1 MPPLALPA
9 RPGTMASGNSIT
21 NGTTVASTTHSATNG
36 AARVPQEETQMNLDA
51 TAWDQI
57 MAKYW
62 TSTSASREREDTEL
76 REAFTREDSEL
87 ADRQLRLSQERVK
100 LLEQLKAVDQ
110 QWKEIDAQR
119 KAKEEEMMRRSEAI
133 KEERARDDEFKTRY
147 FEGERRKAASGEQA
161 HDPADLAMLAMKA
174 QGELRSGNGSPSG
187 LSSPRET
194 PLEEEQHRHAL
205 PSRPRE
211 DGRTPSEEQDL
222 QQQLRNEQQQQK
234 ERAENGLDGKAVDLD
249 KLPKVY
255 NGAGVCVG
263 RVRPINLR
271 NHLTMHVQQQP
282 IKRHVQIRQGR
293 NFTAETLDTIYEP
306 SDKKGAKW
314 LSCWIQATG
323 DVQETPCASCT
334 TRQGVFPQCIIL
346 DAEGFPRC
354 GNCEWNRQGCS
365 GASKHA
371 DHDMAEVNQQT
382 TNGEVVQEAAPV
394 VTSGFKA
401 VNGTS
406 TGQKTAKVVS
416 TVSNGDEQPA
426 RSKLPSGRKSLPN
439 TRKSSV
445 QPDSVAP
452 TPLEGSPAPDSDHN
466 EDLPPINQAV
476 LALRDDGTV
485 FTDPPCMRGVPLA
498 RIGPD
503 HPYWDPEWVALE
515 EPVQAQLAKWSE
527 KYEKLKNEG
536 GAASTKYLAGR
547 QQNRGKLI
555 LEFLANGE
563 FHPYQLMAK
572 HLINK
577 AYTGYDNLYRMVQ
590 VLQELARFKQLD
602 VTPSQWLRHRL
613 HEMHEELGDKFN
625 LGKAVENLYS
635 DPKLRQLRS
644 ESGFGNIGR
653 PRGYKPTMA
662 DKGEDGPAPKK
673 TSKGTKR
680 KAAAPAGDDP
690 ANQSLAEEQLRV
702 TEPQAADGTSA
713 PSKPPSP
720 HPSPPSAS
728 GDIGHTHAHHHP
740 PAAKH
745 HQPSPSVTL
754 KMLAPAEDLYYEGY
768 TSDDSFSG
776 DKIQE
781 VDWRLLQ
788 VRHREMTTNT
798 GITQYWHWLGAGE
811 DLTGRG
817 EENCFEHQVLK
828 DVKGRR
834 VTWGVYKEPIDF
846 HLRLEEI
853 EEVVYAPEG
862 SGCLKI
868 LISVKKDTIS
878 RDGEESRGDVLAWFK
893 RERTKRRFLTFL
905 RKKGK
910 RVVRSTAYVFS
921 FLFGSVG
928 PDGEGEVVCGL
939 LTWVCERNRAY
950 VEQAWDDMDSVVL
963 PHEDE

>member
-1 MPPLALPA
+1 MPPSALPA
-9 RPGTMASGNSIT
+9 RAGNMPSGNSIT
-21 NGTTVASTTHSATNG
+21 NGTVASQTTTTHSVTNG
-36 AARVPQEETQMNLDA
+36 AAGAPQEDTSMNLDVA
-51 TAWDQI
+51 GWDQVI
-57 MAKYW
+57 AKFW
-62 TSTSASREREDTEL
+62 KSTNTSREHEDAEM
-76 REAFTREDSEL
+76 REAFIREDAEL
-87 ADRQLRLSQERVK
+87 AMRLQKFSQERVR
-100 LLEQLKAVDQ
+100 LVEELRAVDQ
-110 QWKEIDAQR
+110 QCKDIEAFR
-119 KAKEEEMMRRSEAI
+119 KAKEEELKRRQEAI
-133 KEERARDDEFKTRY
+133 RQERQWEDEHRSRY
-147 FEGERRKAASGEQA
+147 FEESRRLAASGKLA
-161 HDPADLAMLAMKA
+161 HNPADLASLAKKA
-174 QGELRSGNGSPSG
+174 QGVVAVAGGELRVPSG
-187 LSSPRET
+187 SASGASSRQET
-194 PLEEEQHRHAL
+194 PLRGEQPQRHAL

-211 DGRTPSEEQDL
+211 GGRTPSEEQDL

-234 ERAENGLDGKAVDLD
+234 ERAENGMDGKALDLD

-263 RVRPINLR
+263 HVRPINLR
-271 NHLTMHVQQQP
+271 NHLTMQVQQQP

-293 NFTAETLDTIYEP
+293 NFTAETLETIYEP

-323 DVQETPCASCT
+323 DLQETPCASCT
-334 TRQGVFPQCIIL
+334 TRQGVFPNCIIL

-371 DHDMAEVNQQT
+371 DQVMAEVNPNI
-382 TNGEVVQEAAPV
+382 TNGEVAQAQEAPV

-406 TGQKTAKVVS
+406 ASQKTAKVVGA
-416 TVSNGDEQPA
+416 TPNGDEQPA
-426 RSKLPSGRKSLPN
+426 RSKLPSGRKSLPS

-445 QPDSVAP
+445 QPDSIAP

-466 EDLPPINQAV
+466 GDLPPINQAV

-515 EPVQAQLAKWSE
+515 EPVSAQLAKWSE

-547 QQNRGKLI
+547 QQNRGKLV

-577 AYTGYDNLYRMVQ
+577 TYTGYDNLYRMVQ

-613 HEMHEELGDKFN
+613 HEMHEEQGDKFN

-653 PRGYKPTMA
+653 PRGYKPSVA

-680 KAAAPAGDDP
+680 KAAAPVADDP

-702 TEPQAADGTSA
+702 TEPPHPDGTPA
-713 PSKPPSP
+713 ISKAPSP
-720 HPSPPSAS
+720 HSSPNSAPE
-728 GDIGHTHAHHHP
+728 DMGHPHAHPHHP

-853 EEVVYAPEG
+853 EEVVYAPAE

-868 LISVKKDTIS
+868 LISVKKDLT
-878 RDGEESRGDVLAWFK
+878 RNGEESRGDVLAWFK

-910 RVVRSTAYVFS
+910 TVVRSTA
-921 FLFGSVG
+921 
-928 PDGEGEVVCGL
+928 
-939 LTWVCERNRAY
+939 
-950 VEQAWDDMDSVVL
+950 
-963 PHEDE
+963 

>member
-1 MPPLALPA
+1 MSPLAVPAQAGTMPPRNP
-9 RPGTMASGNSIT
+9 IT
-21 NGTTVASTTHSATNG
+21 NGTAASSKTPSVTNG
-36 AARVPQEETQMNLDA
+36 ADGQKEEDTHVNIDPA
-51 TAWDQI
+51 TWDQI
-57 MAKYW
+57 QAKYW
-62 TSTSASREREDTEL
+62 TSTAASREREDTEL
-76 REAFTREDSEL
+76 RETFAREEAEL
-87 ADRQLRLSQERVK
+87 VDRQLKLSQERVK

-110 QWKEIDAQR
+110 QWKEVEAQR
-119 KAKEEEMMRRSEAI
+119 QTNEEELKRRYEHI
-133 KEERARDDEFKTRY
+133 REERERDDEWKRRW
-147 FEGERRKAASGEQA
+147 FEENRRKLASGDQA
-161 HDPADLAMLAMKA
+161 KDPIDLALLAKKA
-174 QGELRSGNGSPSG
+174 QGVVAGAEGELGRGSGATSG
-187 LSSPRET
+187 LSSQRET
-194 PLEEEQHRHAL
+194 PLREEQPPQRHAL

-211 DGRTPSEEQDL
+211 SGRTPSEEQDRAQEL

-234 ERAENGLDGKAVDLD
+234 ERVENGLETE

-255 NGAGVCVG
+255 NGAGLCVG
-263 RVRPINLR
+263 HVRPINLR

-293 NFTAETLDTIYEP
+293 NFSAETLETIYEP

-323 DVQETPCASCT
+323 DVQQTPCASCT

-354 GNCEWNRQGCS
+354 GNCEWNRQGCT

-371 DHDMAEVNQQT
+371 TDHEMADANQT
-382 TNGEVVQEAAPV
+382 PTNGEVAQQEAPV

-406 TGQKTAKVVS
+406 ASQKTAKIA
-416 TVSNGDEQPA
+416 SNTPNGEEQPA
-426 RSKLPSGRKSLPN
+426 RSKLPSGRKSLPS

-445 QPDSVAP
+445 QPDSIAP
-452 TPLEGSPAPDSDHN
+452 TPLEGSPTPNDDDH
-466 EDLPPINQAV
+466 EDLPPINQAC

-515 EPVQAQLAKWSE
+515 EPVQAQLSKWSE
-527 KYEKLKNEG
+527 KFEKLKNEG

-547 QQNRGKLI
+547 QQNRGKLV

-590 VLQELARFKQLD
+590 VLEELKRFKQLD

-613 HEMHEELGDKFN
+613 HEIHEELGDKFN
-625 LGKAVENLYS
+625 LGKAVEGLYS

-662 DKGEDGPAPKK
+662 DKGEDGSVGHKK
-673 TSKGTKR
+673 ANKGTKR
-680 KAAAPAGDDP
+680 KAAAPMIDDP
-690 ANQSLAEEQLRV
+690 SDQLYAEEKLRV
-702 TEPQAADGTSA
+702 TEPQADSAA
-713 PSKPPSP
+713 PSKPPS
-720 HPSPPSAS
+720 HRSSSS
-728 GDIGHTHAHHHP
+728 GPEDIGHPHAHPQP

-754 KMLAPAEDLYYEGY
+754 KISAPLEDLYYEGY

-853 EEVVYAPEG
+853 EEVVYAPEA

-868 LISVKKDTIS
+868 LIITKKEPGHED
-878 RDGEESRGDVLAWFK
+878 ESRGDVLAWFK
-893 RERTKRRFLTFL
+893 RERTKRRFLSFL
-905 RKKGK
+905 VKKGK
-910 RVVRSTAYVFS
+910 RVVRSTA
-921 FLFGSVG
+921 
-928 PDGEGEVVCGL
+928 
-939 LTWVCERNRAY
+939 AY
-950 VEQAWDDMDSVVL
+950 VEQAWNEMDSVIL

>member
-9 RPGTMASGNSIT
+9 QAGTMTSHNSIT
-21 NGTTVASTTHSATNG
+21 NGTAASITPSVTNG
-36 AARVPQEETQMNLDA
+36 ADSQKEDTHVNIDPA
-51 TAWDQI
+51 TWDQI
-57 MAKYW
+57 QAKYW
-62 TSTSASREREDTEL
+62 TSTAASREREDTEL
-76 REAFTREDSEL
+76 RETFAREESEL
-87 ADRQLRLSQERVK
+87 VDRQLKLSQERVK

-110 QWKEIDAQR
+110 QWKEVEAQR
-119 KAKEEEMMRRSEAI
+119 QAKEEEMKKRYELIR
-133 KEERARDDEFKTRY
+133 KERERDDEWKRKW
-147 FEGERRKAASGEQA
+147 FEENRRKLALGEQA
-161 HDPADLAMLAMKA
+161 QDPVDLAMLAKKA
-174 QGELRSGNGSPSG
+174 QGVVAGAGSELRGVSGATSG
-187 LSSPRET
+187 LSSQRDTPPRE
-194 PLEEEQHRHAL
+194 EQQQRHAL

-211 DGRTPSEEQDL
+211 SGRTPSEEQDRAQEL

-234 ERAENGLDGKAVDLD
+234 ERAENGLDME

-255 NGAGVCVG
+255 NGAGLCVG
-263 RVRPINLR
+263 HVRPINLR

-293 NFTAETLDTIYEP
+293 NFSAETLETIYEP

-323 DVQETPCASCT
+323 DVQQTPCASCT

-371 DHDMAEVNQQT
+371 DHEMADANQT
-382 TNGEVVQEAAPV
+382 PTNGEVAHQEAPV

-406 TGQKTAKVVS
+406 ASQKTAKVVS
-416 TVSNGDEQPA
+416 TAPNGDEQPT
-426 RSKLPSGRKSLPN
+426 RSKLPSGRKSLPS

-445 QPDSVAP
+445 QPDSIAP
-452 TPLEGSPAPDSDHN
+452 TPLEGSPAPNDSDHA
-466 EDLPPINQAV
+466 EDLPPINQAC

-515 EPVQAQLAKWSE
+515 EPVQAQLSKWSE
-527 KYEKLKNEG
+527 KFEKLKNEG

-547 QQNRGKLI
+547 QQNRGKLV

-590 VLQELARFKQLD
+590 VLEELKRFKQLD

-613 HEMHEELGDKFN
+613 HEIHEEMGDKFN
-625 LGKAVENLYS
+625 LGKAVEGLYS

-673 TSKGTKR
+673 ASKGTKR
-680 KAAAPAGDDP
+680 KAAAPAVDDP
-690 ANQSLAEEQLRV
+690 SHQLYAEEQLRV
-702 TEPQAADGTSA
+702 TEPQADSA
-713 PSKPPSP
+713 GPSKPPSP
-720 HPSPPSAS
+720 HSSSS
-728 GDIGHTHAHHHP
+728 GPEDLGHPHAHPQP

-754 KMLAPAEDLYYEGY
+754 KISAPLEDLYYEGY

-853 EEVVYAPEG
+853 EEVVYAPEA

-868 LISVKKDTIS
+868 LISVKKEPGHED
-878 RDGEESRGDVLAWFK
+878 ESRGDVLAWFK
-893 RERTKRRFLTFL
+893 RERTKRRFLSFL
-905 RKKGK
+905 VRKGK
-910 RVVRSTAYVFS
+910 KVVRSTAYV
-921 FLFGSVG
+921 
-928 PDGEGEVVCGL
+928 
-939 LTWVCERNRAY
+939 
-950 VEQAWDDMDSVVL
+950 
-963 PHEDE
+963 

>member
-9 RPGTMASGNSIT
+9 RAGTMASSNPNI
-21 NGTTVASTTHSATNG
+21 NGTGANSSTRIVTNG
-36 AARVPQEETQMNLDA
+36 ADGPQQEEEETQMNLDA
-51 TAWDQI
+51 TTWDQI

-62 TSTSASREREDTEL
+62 ASTAANREREDAEL
-76 REAFTREDSEL
+76 REAFAREEREL
-87 ADRQLRLSQERVK
+87 ADRQLKLGQERVK
-100 LLEQLKAVDQ
+100 LLEQLKAIDQ
-110 QWKEIDAQR
+110 QWTEIEAQR
-119 KAKEEEMMRRSEAI
+119 KTKEKDQKRRCETI
-133 KEERARDDEFKTRY
+133 REERERDDELKRSW
-147 FEGERRKAASGEQA
+147 FEENRRKAASGEKGQ
-161 HDPADLAMLAMKA
+161 DPAGLAMLAKKA
-174 QGELRSGNGSPSG
+174 QGVAAVAGGELCNGSGSTSG
-187 LSSPRET
+187 LSSQRET
-194 PLEEEQHRHAL
+194 PLREEAQQRQRHAL

-211 DGRTPSEEQDL
+211 GGRTPSEEHDRAQEL

-234 ERAENGLDGKAVDLD
+234 ERTENGLDGKAVDMD

-255 NGAGVCVG
+255 NGAGTCVG
-263 RVRPINLR
+263 HVRPINLR
-271 NHLTMHVQQQP
+271 NHLTMHIQQQP
-282 IKRHVQIRQGR
+282 IKRHVQTRQGR
-293 NFTAETLDTIYEP
+293 NFTAETLETIYEP

-323 DVQETPCASCT
+323 HVQETPCASCT

-371 DHDMAEVNQQT
+371 DHEMAEASPKAG
-382 TNGEVVQEAAPV
+382 NGEVAQEAPV

-406 TGQKTAKVVS
+406 ASQKTAKV
-416 TVSNGDEQPA
+416 VSNGDEQPA
-426 RSKLPSGRKSLPN
+426 RSKLPSGRKSLPS

-445 QPDSVAP
+445 QPESIAP
-452 TPLEGSPAPDSDHN
+452 TPLEGSPAPNDSDHA
-466 EDLPPINQAV
+466 EDLPPINLAN

-485 FTDPPCMRGVPLA
+485 FTDPPCMRGVPLV

-515 EPVQAQLAKWSE
+515 EPIQAQLAKWSE

-547 QQNRGKLI
+547 QQNRGKLV
-555 LEFLANGE
+555 LDFLAKGE

-577 AYTGYDNLYRMVQ
+577 AYIGYDNLYRMVQ
-590 VLQELARFKQLD
+590 VLEELKRFKQLD
-602 VTPSQWLRHRL
+602 VSPSQWLRHRL
-613 HEMHEELGDKFN
+613 HEIHEELGDKFN

-635 DPKLRQLRS
+635 DPKLRLLRS

-673 TSKGTKR
+673 AAKGTKR
-680 KAAAPAGDDP
+680 KAAAAHSTDDP
-690 ANQSLAEEQLRV
+690 ANQSEEQLRV
-702 TEPQAADGTSA
+702 VDHHQAADTRA
-713 PSKPPSP
+713 PSSHSSPSTSEEMG
-720 HPSPPSAS
+720 HP
-728 GDIGHTHAHHHP
+728 THAISKP

-754 KMLAPAEDLYYEGY
+754 KIQAPPEDLYYEGY
-768 TSDDSFSG
+768 TSDDSYSG
-776 DKIQE
+776 DKITE

-846 HLRLEEI
+846 HLRLDEI

-868 LISVKKDTIS
+868 LISVKKDAAHHHHH
-878 RDGEESRGDVLAWFK
+878 RHHGDEEEEEEAQEAQESRGDVLAWFK
-893 RERTKRRFLTFL
+893 RERTKRRFLSFL
-905 RKKGK
+905 VKKGK
-910 RVVRSTAYVFS
+910 RVVRSTA
-921 FLFGSVG
+921 
-928 PDGEGEVVCGL
+928 
-939 LTWVCERNRAY
+939 AY

>member
-1 MPPLALPA
+1 MSPLALPA
-9 RPGTMASGNSIT
+9 RTGTMISGNSIT
-21 NGTTVASTTHSATNG
+21 NGTGASTTTQSTTNG
-36 AARVPQEETQMNLDA
+36 AAARASQEDTPMNLNA

-62 TSTSASREREDTEL
+62 TSTNAHREREDTEL
-76 REAFTREDSEL
+76 REAFDRENSEL

-100 LLEQLKAVDQ
+100 LLEQLQAVDQ
-110 QWKEIDAQR
+110 QWKEIEAQR
-119 KAKEEEMMRRSEAI
+119 KAKEEDMKGRLEAI
-133 KEERARDDEFKTRY
+133 REEREKDDELKRRY
-147 FEGERRKAASGEQA
+147 FEESRRNAASGEQTQ
-161 HDPADLAMLAMKA
+161 DPAALAMLAKKA
-174 QGELRSGNGSPSG
+174 QGVVAMVGGEIRNGNGSPSG
-187 LSSPRET
+187 LSSQRET
-194 PLEEEQHRHAL
+194 SLREEQPRHAL

-211 DGRTPSEEQDL
+211 SGRTPSEEQDL

-234 ERAENGLDGKAVDLD
+234 ERAENGLDGRAVDLD

-263 RVRPINLR
+263 HVRPINLR
-271 NHLTMHVQQQP
+271 NHLTMHIQQQP

-293 NFTAETLDTIYEP
+293 NFTAETLETIYEP

-323 DVQETPCASCT
+323 DVQETPCASCQ

-371 DHDMAEVNQQT
+371 DHEMAEVNQQA
-382 TNGEVVQEAAPV
+382 TNGEVARAQEAPV

-401 VNGTS
+401 VNGAS
-406 TGQKTAKVVS
+406 ASQKTVKVAS
-416 TVSNGDEQPA
+416 TVPNGDEQPA
-426 RSKLPSGRKSLPN
+426 RSKLPSGRKSLPS

-445 QPDSVAP
+445 QPDSIAP

-515 EPVQAQLAKWSE
+515 EPVQAQLTKWSE
-527 KYEKLKNEG
+527 KFEKLKSEG

-547 QQNRGKLI
+547 QQNRGKLV

-577 AYTGYDNLYRMVQ
+577 TYTGYDNLYRMVQ
-590 VLQELARFKQLD
+590 VLHELARFKQLD

-613 HEMHEELGDKFN
+613 HEMHEEQGDKFN

-653 PRGYKPTMA
+653 PRGYKPSVA
-662 DKGEDGPAPKK
+662 DKGEDGSAPKK
-673 TSKGTKR
+673 TTKKR
-680 KAAAPAGDDP
+680 KAAAPAADDP
-690 ANQSLAEEQLRV
+690 ANRSLMEEQLRV
-702 TEPQAADGTSA
+702 TEPPQADGATA

-720 HPSPPSAS
+720 HSSPPSAPE
-728 GDIGHTHAHHHP
+728 DIGHAHAHPHP

-754 KMLAPAEDLYYEGY
+754 KMLAPEEDLYYEGY

-798 GITQYWHWLGAGE
+798 GITQYWHWLGTGE

-868 LISVKKDTIS
+868 LISVKKEAGHED
-878 RDGEESRGDVLAWFK
+878 ESRGDVLAWFK

-910 RVVRSTAYVFS
+910 RVVRSTAYVLFS
-921 FLFGSVG
+921 VL
-928 PDGEGEVVCGL
+928 DERVVDVVRVVTDL
-939 LTWVCERNRAY
+939 LKNRAY

>member
-1 MPPLALPA
+1 M
-9 RPGTMASGNSIT
+9 TSGNPIT
-21 NGTTVASTTHSATNG
+21 NGTGASTTPSVTND
-36 AARVPQEETQMNLDA
+36 AEEETQMNLDA
-51 TAWDQI
+51 TTWDQI
-57 MAKYW
+57 MTKYW
-62 TSTSASREREDTEL
+62 TSTTANREREDAEL
-76 REAFTREDSEL
+76 REAFAREESEL
-87 ADRQLRLSQERVK
+87 ADRQLKLSQERVK

-110 QWKEIDAQR
+110 QWMEIEAQR
-119 KAKEEEMMRRSEAI
+119 KAKEEDTKRRYEAI
-133 KEERARDDEFKTRY
+133 REERERDDELKRRW
-147 FEGERRKAASGEQA
+147 FEENRRKAASGEQGQ
-161 HDPADLAMLAMKA
+161 DPADLAMLAKKA
-174 QGELRSGNGSPSG
+174 RGVVAVVGGEPRGEDGSTSG
-187 LSSPRET
+187 LPSQRET
-194 PLEEEQHRHAL
+194 PLREEQQRHAL

-211 DGRTPSEEQDL
+211 GGRTPSEEQDRAQEL

-234 ERAENGLDGKAVDLD
+234 ERMENGLDGKVVDID

-255 NGAGVCVG
+255 NGAGICVG
-263 RVRPINLR
+263 HVRPINLR

-293 NFTAETLDTIYEP
+293 NFTAETLETIYEP

-371 DHDMAEVNQQT
+371 DHEMAEVNQKVGD
-382 TNGEVVQEAAPV
+382 GEVVQEAPV

-406 TGQKTAKVVS
+406 TSQKTAKVVS
-416 TVSNGDEQPA
+416 SVPNGDEQPA
-426 RSKLPSGRKSLPN
+426 RSKLPSGRKSLPS

-445 QPDSVAP
+445 QPDSIAP
-452 TPLEGSPAPDSDHN
+452 TPLEGSPAPNDSDHT

-476 LALRDDGTV
+476 LALRDDGVV

-547 QQNRGKLI
+547 QQNRGKLV

-590 VLQELARFKQLD
+590 VLEELKRFKQLD
-602 VTPSQWLRHRL
+602 VSPSQWLRHRL
-613 HEMHEELGDKFN
+613 HEIYEELGDKFN

-673 TSKGTKR
+673 TNKGTKR
-680 KAAAPAGDDP
+680 KAAAPAADDP
-690 ANQSLAEEQLRV
+690 ANQSFAEEQLRV
-702 TEPQAADGTSA
+702 VDHQADGTA
-713 PSKPPSP
+713 PSKPPSS
-720 HPSPPSAS
+720 HSSPSAPEEL
-728 GDIGHTHAHHHP
+728 GHPHAHPQP

-754 KMLAPAEDLYYEGY
+754 KILAPPEDLYYEGY
-768 TSDDSFSG
+768 TSDDSYSG

-868 LISVKKDTIS
+868 LISVKKDAHG
-878 RDGEESRGDVLAWFK
+878 DEESRGDVLAWFK
-893 RERTKRRFLTFL
+893 RERTKRRFLSFL
-905 RKKGK
+905 VKKGK
-910 RVVRSTAYVFS
+910 RVVRSSA
-921 FLFGSVG
+921 
-928 PDGEGEVVCGL
+928 
-939 LTWVCERNRAY
+939 AY

>member
-9 RPGTMASGNSIT
+9 RAGTMTSGNHIT
-21 NGTTVASTTHSATNG
+21 NGTGASTTPSVTNG
-36 AARVPQEETQMNLDA
+36 AEEETQMNLDA
-51 TAWDQI
+51 TTWDQI
-57 MAKYW
+57 MTKYW
-62 TSTSASREREDTEL
+62 TSTTANREREDAEL
-76 REAFTREDSEL
+76 REAFAREESEL
-87 ADRQLRLSQERVK
+87 ADRQLKLSQERVK
-100 LLEQLKAVDQ
+100 LLEQLKAVDR
-110 QWKEIDAQR
+110 QWNEIEAQR
-119 KAKEEEMMRRSEAI
+119 KAKEEDTKRRYEAI
-133 KEERARDDEFKTRY
+133 REERERDDELKRRW
-147 FEGERRKAASGEQA
+147 FEENRRKAASGEQGQG
-161 HDPADLAMLAMKA
+161 PADLAMLAKKA
-174 QGELRSGNGSPSG
+174 RGVVAVVGVEPRGGDGSTSG
-187 LSSPRET
+187 LPSQRET
-194 PLEEEQHRHAL
+194 PLREEQQRHSL

-211 DGRTPSEEQDL
+211 GGRTPSEEQDRAQEL

-234 ERAENGLDGKAVDLD
+234 ERTENGLDGKVVDMD

-255 NGAGVCVG
+255 NGAGICVG
-263 RVRPINLR
+263 HVRPINLR

-282 IKRHVQIRQGR
+282 IKRQVQIRQGR
-293 NFTAETLDTIYEP
+293 NFTAETLETIYEP

-371 DHDMAEVNQQT
+371 DHEMAEVNQKVRD
-382 TNGEVVQEAAPV
+382 GEVVQEAPV

-406 TGQKTAKVVS
+406 ASQKTAKVASSVP
-416 TVSNGDEQPA
+416 NGDEQPA
-426 RSKLPSGRKSLPN
+426 RSKLPSGRKSLPS

-445 QPDSVAP
+445 QPDSIAP
-452 TPLEGSPAPDSDHN
+452 TPLEGSPAPNDSDHT

-476 LALRDDGTV
+476 LALRDDGIV

-547 QQNRGKLI
+547 QQNRGKLV

-572 HLINK
+572 NLINK

-590 VLQELARFKQLD
+590 VLEELKRFKQLD
-602 VTPSQWLRHRL
+602 VSPSQWLRHRL
-613 HEMHEELGDKFN
+613 HEIYEELGDKFN

-673 TSKGTKR
+673 TNKGTKR
-680 KAAAPAGDDP
+680 KAAAPAADDP
-690 ANQSLAEEQLRV
+690 ANQSFAEEQLRV
-702 TEPQAADGTSA
+702 VDHQADGTA
-713 PSKPPSP
+713 PSKPPS
-720 HPSPPSAS
+720 SRSSPSAPEEL
-728 GDIGHTHAHHHP
+728 GHPHAHPQP

-754 KMLAPAEDLYYEGY
+754 KILAPPEDLYYEGY
-768 TSDDSFSG
+768 TSDDSYSG

-868 LISVKKDTIS
+868 LISVKKDAHG
-878 RDGEESRGDVLAWFK
+878 DEESRGDVLAWFK
-893 RERTKRRFLTFL
+893 RERTKRRFLSFL
-905 RKKGK
+905 VKKGK
-910 RVVRSTAYVFS
+910 RVVRSTA
-921 FLFGSVG
+921 
-928 PDGEGEVVCGL
+928 
-939 LTWVCERNRAY
+939 AY

>member
-1 MPPLALPA
+1 MSPLALPA
-9 RPGTMASGNSIT
+9 QAGTMTPRNSIT
-21 NGTTVASTTHSATNG
+21 NGNAASTTTSVTNG
-36 AARVPQEETQMNLDA
+36 ANGQQEETQVNIDPA
-51 TAWDQI
+51 TWDQI
-57 MAKYW
+57 QAKYW
-62 TSTSASREREDTEL
+62 TSTAASREREDTEL
-76 REAFTREDSEL
+76 RETFAREESEL
-87 ADRQLRLSQERVK
+87 VDRQLKLSQERVR
-100 LLEQLKAVDQ
+100 LLEQLKTVDQ
-110 QWKEIDAQR
+110 QWKEVEAQR
-119 KAKEEEMMRRSEAI
+119 QAKEEEMKRRYELI
-133 KEERARDDEFKTRY
+133 REERERDDEWKRRW
-147 FEGERRKAASGEQA
+147 FEENRKELASGEQA
-161 HDPADLAMLAMKA
+161 QDPIDLAMLAKKA
-174 QGELRSGNGSPSG
+174 QSVVVVAGGELRGGSGSTSG
-187 LSSPRET
+187 LSSQRDT
-194 PLEEEQHRHAL
+194 PLREEQQRRHAL

-211 DGRTPSEEQDL
+211 SGRTPSEEQDRAHEL

-234 ERAENGLDGKAVDLD
+234 ERVENGLDMD

-255 NGAGVCVG
+255 NGAGLCVG
-263 RVRPINLR
+263 HVRPINLR
-271 NHLTMHVQQQP
+271 NHLTMHIQQQP

-293 NFTAETLDTIYEP
+293 NFSAETLETIYEP

-323 DVQETPCASCT
+323 DVQQNPCASCT

-371 DHDMAEVNQQT
+371 DHEMADANPNA
-382 TNGEVVQEAAPV
+382 TNGEVPREAPV

-401 VNGTS
+401 VNGTFAS
-406 TGQKTAKVVS
+406 QKTAKVVS
-416 TVSNGDEQPA
+416 TAPNGEEQPA
-426 RSKLPSGRKSLPN
+426 RSKLPSGRKSLPS

-445 QPDSVAP
+445 QPDSIAP
-452 TPLEGSPAPDSDHN
+452 TPLEGSPAPNDSDHA
-466 EDLPPINQAV
+466 EDLPPITQAV

-515 EPVQAQLAKWSE
+515 EPVQAQLSKWSE
-527 KYEKLKNEG
+527 KFEKLKNEG

-547 QQNRGKLI
+547 QQNRGKLV

-590 VLQELARFKQLD
+590 VLEELKRFKQLD

-613 HEMHEELGDKFN
+613 HEIHEEMGDKFN
-625 LGKAVENLYS
+625 LGKAVEGLYS

-673 TSKGTKR
+673 ASKGTKR
-680 KAAAPAGDDP
+680 KAAAPAADDP
-690 ANQSLAEEQLRV
+690 SSQLYAEEQLRV
-702 TEPQAADGTSA
+702 TEPQTDGAD

-720 HPSPPSAS
+720 HSSPSGPEDLSHP
-728 GDIGHTHAHHHP
+728 HAHPQP

-754 KMLAPAEDLYYEGY
+754 KISAPLEDLYYEGY

-798 GITQYWHWLGAGE
+798 GITQYWHWLGTGE

-853 EEVVYAPEG
+853 EEVVYAPEA

-868 LISVKKDTIS
+868 LISVKKEAGHED
-878 RDGEESRGDVLAWFK
+878 ESRGDVLAWFK
-893 RERTKRRFLTFL
+893 RERTKRRFLSFL
-905 RKKGK
+905 VRKGK
-910 RVVRSTAYVFS
+910 RVVRSTA
-921 FLFGSVG
+921 
-928 PDGEGEVVCGL
+928 
-939 LTWVCERNRAY
+939 AY